1 MPPAETYVQRPA
13 SRSQT
18 ARRIAAGTGR
28 DGGSF
33 GRREEHEGLERAL
46 SANFCLRTWADL
58 PDVAVRNLVAHQCT
72 QLFELRVGL
81 AIDRE
86 LHRVALGAQRLRS
99 RAGGRRRERRGRG
112 YQ

>member
-1 MPPAETYVQRPA
+1 MANWNQI
-13 SRSQT
+13 Q
-18 ARRIAAGTGR
+18 
-28 DGGSF
+28 F
-33 GRREEHEGLERAL
+33 GWREEHEGLERAL

-99 RAGGRRRERRGRG
+99 RAGGRRRERRGRS
-112 YQ
+112 YQGCPRKSGRLDHLP